1 MCKQWTTG
9 NEEKSTA
16 TELNQNNMME
26 RVTYYW
32 EVTHTIKV
40 ICRILKQTILLTNQD
55 FRYFDKVNNQYQTLK
70 RVERVKD
77 QLTKLR
83 QRNEVGIQYAKL
95 SIAQQNHNLFN

>member
-1 MCKQWTTG
+1 MQNTEAD
-9 NEEKSTA
+9 NHINKS
-16 TELNQNNMME
+16 
-26 RVTYYW
+26 R
-32 EVTHTIKV
+32 
-40 ICRILKQTILLTNQD
+40 

-95 SIAQQNHNLFN
+95 SIVQQNHNLLIKTL